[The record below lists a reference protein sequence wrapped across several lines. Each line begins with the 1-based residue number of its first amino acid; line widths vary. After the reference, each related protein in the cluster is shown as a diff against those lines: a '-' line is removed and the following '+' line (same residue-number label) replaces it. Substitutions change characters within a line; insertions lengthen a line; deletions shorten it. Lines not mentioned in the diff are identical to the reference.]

1 MTTSRKPINI
11 SGLTSSS
18 LDQPSLP
25 PPPWQPYS
33 ASTRRSRSVHQWS
46 RSFLAENTD
55 MAGNGMSSNSP
66 AENMPPA
73 WGSKHDVHLLL
84 PLLSTHTTTNPPPS
98 RNHSADIS
106 RTSPLATHWIP
117 LATLARENQWLPTL
131 SSTPELKSTKTTSG
145 GGISLPQAT
154 HALSPVVSRQIN
166 SLPLDRGTHRPS
178 HQKPKCNFEISRPT
192 RQRLGTPFQGITP
205 SD

>member
-1 MTTSRKPINI
+1 MVWAAI
-11 SGLTSSS
+11 L
-18 LDQPSLP
+18 
-25 PPPWQPYS
+25 
-33 ASTRRSRSVHQWS
+33 RRRT
-46 RSFLAENTD
+46 L
-55 MAGNGMSSNSP
+55 
-66 AENMPPA
+66 PPA

-98 RNHSADIS
+98 RNHSADLS

-166 SLPLDRGTHRPS
+166 SLPLDRGTRRPS

-192 RQRLGTPFQGITP
+192 RQRLGTSFQGITP
-205 SD
+205 SDESSGLKGTTWYWTSPMDSRTEETDPRNHSAR